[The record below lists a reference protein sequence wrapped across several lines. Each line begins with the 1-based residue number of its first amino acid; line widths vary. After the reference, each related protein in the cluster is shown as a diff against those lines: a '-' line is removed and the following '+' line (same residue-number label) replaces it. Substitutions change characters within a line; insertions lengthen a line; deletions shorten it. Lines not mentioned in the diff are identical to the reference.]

1 MQMGQVWS
9 KADFDG
15 INETGFQGGRGSV
28 IAVTAQNAGADGM
41 WDTADD
47 LLTPMNSEPADVSI
61 DWTIDDNPED
71 LLDRVRGFYSFHPG
85 GSVFAF
91 ADGTVKF
98 VSGTIDIRTYRHL
111 STKAGEEVIGD
122 F

>member
-1 MQMGQVWS
+1 MGQVWS

-15 INETGFQGGRGSV
+15 INETGFHGGRGSV
-28 IAVTAQNAGADGM
+28 IAVTAQNAGADGV

-61 DWTIDDNPED
+61 DWTINDNPED

-85 GSVFAF
+85 GCVFAF

-98 VSGTIDIRTYRHL
+98 IGETIDSRTYRHL
-111 STKAGEEVIGD
+111 STKAGKELVGD